1 MRVVEGPNETR
12 RIALAFKGALNGA
25 GLTSDELKRIVD
37 DPELA
42 AAVASVVRDAVRD
55 IPLGRERF
63 APARL

>member
-1 MRVVEGPNETR
+1 
-12 RIALAFKGALNGA
+12 
-25 GLTSDELKRIVD
+25 VD